1 MYRVLFLHA
10 ILNKSPHIKVQLD
23 IFLVF
28 DWEDTWNSF
37 IWKSVS
43 LNISL
48 KLVYPSLL
56 PILVNNSII
65 IHPKLMPAAWKSF
78 LMLPVFYSLC
88 SISHLVPVNLTSN
101 HQTCL
106 LPSTSAL
113 ASSVQVLIFVIFSRN
128 LIVKA
133 LLTTSYIRQSRHP
146 WWQRC
151 NLTQF
156 CLKLLQGTP
165 LSTKWSQDRVAM
177 VLPDLIL
184 PPSLIYFP
192 PHNLHILCSDYT
204 KFLIV
209 SQKNSSK
216 TSYLCTYNHLYFA
229 TQSMDHGP
237 AASTSPKSLLL
248 NQNPCFNKISRWFYS
263 H

>member
-1 MYRVLFLHA
+1 MYSVLFLHD
-10 ILNKSPHIKVQLD
+10 ILNKSPHIEVQLD

-43 LNISL
+43 LNIAL

-88 SISHLVPVNLTSN
+88 SISHQVPVNLTSH

-113 ASSVQVLIFVIFSRN
+113 ASSVQVLIFVMFSWD
-128 LIVKA
+128 LTVKA
-133 LLTTSYIRQSRHP
+133 LLMTSYIRQSRHP
-146 WWQRC
+146 WRQRC

-156 CLKLLQGTP
+156 CLKPFQGTL
-165 LSTKWSQDRVAM
+165 LSTKWSQDRAAM

-192 PHNLHILCSDYT
+192 PHNPSHFVLWLYKVPDCFPEKLFEDFIPLYLQSSILCHSKYAPWT
-204 KFLIV
+204 SSINITQELITE
-209 SQKNSSK
+209 SE
-216 TSYLCTYNHLYFA
+216 
-229 TQSMDHGP
+229 SM
-237 AASTSPKSLLL
+237 
-248 NQNPCFNKISRWFYS
+248 F
-263 H
+263 

>member
-10 ILNKSPHIKVQLD
+10 ILNKSPHIEVQLD

-156 CLKLLQGTP
+156 WLKAFAGHSAVYKVKSRQGG
-165 LSTKWSQDRVAM
+165 
-177 VLPDLIL
+177 
-184 PPSLIYFP
+184 
-192 PHNLHILCSDYT
+192 
-204 KFLIV
+204 
-209 SQKNSSK
+209 
-216 TSYLCTYNHLYFA
+216 
-229 TQSMDHGP
+229 HGP
-237 AASTSPKSLLL
+237 TWSDPASLFNLFPTSQPSHFVLWLYKV
-248 NQNPCFNKISRWFYS
+248 PDCFPEKLF
-263 H
+263 